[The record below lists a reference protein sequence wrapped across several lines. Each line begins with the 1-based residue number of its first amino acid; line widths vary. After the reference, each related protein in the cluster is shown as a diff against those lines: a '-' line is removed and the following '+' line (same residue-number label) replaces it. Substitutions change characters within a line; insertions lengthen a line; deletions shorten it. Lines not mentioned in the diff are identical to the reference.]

1 MSAVRAIAFT
11 VLLSSATVTV
21 AQSPDAPTPT
31 VPVREYP
38 ETSISS
44 LPRWTVAGPSLSIG
58 QVLGEPHYEFNRAA
72 WPWRLSDGRIVV
84 ANDGVELRIYS
95 GSGTF
100 LETVGR
106 RGQGPGEYR
115 ELAWVWRGAGDT
127 LRVVDCTSRRVDVRA
142 PDGKVARVIRMV
154 GCHEPHWLPDGSALV
169 AVPKRPDPD
178 RPGLQKGSLEL
189 RHMRSDGTLDAPV
202 AVQSGGWTSVSG
214 RDSWRDVRLSGWY
227 RLASGARG
235 AVYIDDDYLTLHW
248 FDVVGRPNAISRVV
262 SPRIRA
268 TDGDI
273 RAYERFLLQLR
284 ARNPQVRAEGAQPPP
299 IYAEYVPQVSR
310 LRVDREGN
318 AWVQRWARWGT
329 AMAEWIVFAPFG
341 GPIAA
346 VNLPAG
352 FNPYDI
358 GSDYVLGIATDNDG
372 VQFVQQFQLRRR

>member
-1 MSAVRAIAFT
+1 MSAVQAIAIS
-11 VLLSSATVTV
+11 VLLGSATIAA
-21 AQSPDAPTPT
+21 AQSPEAATPA

-38 ETSISS
+38 EASISS
-44 LPRWTVAGPSLSIG
+44 LPRWSVAGPSLIIG

-72 WPWRLSDGRIVV
+72 WPWRLSDGRIIV

-142 PDGKVARVIRMV
+142 PVGKVARVIRMV
-154 GCHEPHWLPDGSALV
+154 GCYEPHWLPDGNALV
-169 AVPKRPDPD
+169 AVPRRPEPG
-178 RPGLQKGSLEL
+178 RPGMQKGSLEL
-189 RHMRSDGTLDAPV
+189 RHLRSDGTLDATVTVLP
-202 AVQSGGWTSVSG
+202 GGWTAVSG
-214 RDSWRDVRLSGWY
+214 RDGWSDVRLSGWY

-235 AVYIDDDYLTLHW
+235 AVYVDDDYLTLHW
-248 FDVVGRPNAISRVV
+248 FDVTGRPYSISRVV
-262 SPRIRA
+262 SPRIRVLKA
-268 TDGDI
+268 DI
-273 RAYERFLLQLR
+273 DAYERFLLEIR
-284 ARNPQVRAEGAQPPP
+284 SRNPQVRAEGAQPTP

-310 LRVDREGN
+310 VRVDRDGY

-329 AMAEWIVFAPFG
+329 RLAEWIVFAPFG
-341 GPIAA
+341 DPIA
-346 VNLPAG
+346 VVSLPAT

-358 GSDYVLGIATDNDG
+358 GSDYLLGIATDNNG
-372 VQFVQQFQLRRR
+372 VQFVQQFHLRRR